1 MGDRHTIETRVG
13 GLAVR
18 EVGDGGDGGNGPT
31 AVLWPSL
38 FMDERSWDRLLP
50 SLTQDRRLV
59 IINGPGHGASGDP
72 GRRYSLHDCVTAA
85 GQVLDRL
92 AIGGAVDWVGNAWGG
107 HVGLRFA
114 ADRPTQ
120 CRSLI
125 TLGTPVEALSRSER
139 RRTYP
144 LLVVHGVLGP
154 IELVLSGVT
163 EVLLSAHTRAHDP
176 EAVELVRDSL
186 RHANRRMLRNAVIS
200 ISLRRED
207 LTDALSEIATPTLLI
222 TGSDHSGFTAA
233 QAEAAAHLTRN
244 GRTAV
249 VPDAPTLCR
258 SRRRQPHRRSSASSG
273 RGAQLTDPQPSRT
286 RSKCEGHIARWRTF
300 RKLDPSAACRRV
312 PTEPGLYSSA
322 R

>member
-1 MGDRHTIETRVG
+1 MGERHTIGTTVG
-13 GLAVR
+13 RLAVR
-18 EVGDGGDGGNGPT
+18 VVGDGPV

-50 SLTQDRRLV
+50 TLTQDRCLV

-72 GRRYSLHDCVTAA
+72 GQRYTLHDCVTAA

-114 ADRPTQ
+114 ADRPAQ

-125 TLGTPVEALSRSER
+125 TLGTPVAALSRTER
-139 RRTYP
+139 RSMYP
-144 LLVVHGVLGP
+144 LLVVHAVLGP

-163 EVLLSAHTRAHDP
+163 EALLSAHTRAHDP

-186 RHANRRMLRNAVIS
+186 QHANRRMLRNAVTS
-200 ISLRRED
+200 ISLSRED
-207 LTDALSEIATPTLLI
+207 LTGLLPELAAPTLLV
-222 TGSDHSGFTAA
+222 TGRDHSGFTPA
-233 QAEAAAHLTRN
+233 QAEAAARLIRH

-249 VPDAPTLCR
+249 VPNAAYLVPLEAPTITSTLIRKFWALCAAD
-258 SRRRQPHRRSSASSG
+258 QPA
-273 RGAQLTDPQPSRT
+273 T
-286 RSKCEGHIARWRTF
+286 
-300 RKLDPSAACRRV
+300 
-312 PTEPGLYSSA
+312 
-322 R
+322 